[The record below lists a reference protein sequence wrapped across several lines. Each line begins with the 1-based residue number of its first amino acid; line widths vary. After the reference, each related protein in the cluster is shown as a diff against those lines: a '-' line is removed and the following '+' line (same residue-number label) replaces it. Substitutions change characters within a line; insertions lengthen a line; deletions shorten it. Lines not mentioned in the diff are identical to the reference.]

1 MADSLADAMPWF
13 GQNEENANSS
23 ETTPGGKE
31 TVQWVVVGVNLGPG
45 EAAII
50 KGRLESEDIP
60 AIIQQEAVGVVL
72 GLTVGPLGS
81 AKVLVPEPLAERA
94 LDILAETFEVGDADE
109 IDQIDQMGNRDDTDK
124 DQD

>member
-1 MADSLADAMPWF
+1 MGDSLTNALPWF
-13 GQNEENANSS
+13 GKNEDEASSS
-23 ETTPGGKE
+23 ETTPGGTE
-31 TVQWVVVGVNLGPG
+31 ATRWVTVGVNLSPG

-60 AIIQQEAVGVVL
+60 AIVQQEAMGVVL

-94 LDILAETFEVGDADE
+94 LAILAETFELDE
-109 IDQIDQMGNRDDTDK
+109 VEDWEEEVDENDEEQTS
-124 DQD
+124 